1 MRIVLILL
9 ILFFKCKTIIRFES
23 TLNYIL
29 LKLKFFLESIL
40 KLNSVNL

>member
-1 MRIVLILL
+1 MRIVL
-9 ILFFKCKTIIRFES
+9 ILFFKCKTIVRFGL

-40 KLNSVNL
+40 KLNSQFVN